1 MHGLPEDVVVLIE
14 IKRKIFVVNVK
25 LSQLWL

>member
-1 MHGLPEDVVVLIE
+1 MHGLPGDVVVLIE
-14 IKRKIFVVNVK
+14 IKRKIFVVNIK